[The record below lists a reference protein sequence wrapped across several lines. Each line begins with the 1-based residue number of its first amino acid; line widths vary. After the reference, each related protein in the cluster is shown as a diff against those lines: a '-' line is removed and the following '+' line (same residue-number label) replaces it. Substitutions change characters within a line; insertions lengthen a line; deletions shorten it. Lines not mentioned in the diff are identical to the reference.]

1 MVKKELFLMIISSEE
16 PSMKSVYDE
25 LADRLAKD
33 PSLTRRSGP
42 RQDIGIL
49 LFSERDAI
57 NALWKAAE
65 TVVADALVAD
75 GNVAGLRAAVENL
88 RPLFGER

>member
-16 PSMKSVYDE
+16 LSMKSVYDE
-25 LADRLAKD
+25 LAGKLAQD

-65 TVVADALVAD
+65 AVVADALVAD
-75 GNVAGLRAAVENL
+75 VNIAGLRTAVEKL